1 MKYFPV
7 RKYFQVKKLH
17 VKKHHVKFLQ
27 VRKNLHVKKLQVR
40 KFFHVKF
47 FQVRKYFQVKKLQV
61 KKRHVK
67 LFHVRK
73 NLHVKKLQVRKF
85 FHVKYFQVKLRTQ
98 PYPRQDGRPSKP
110 PWHAISDLR
119 QQRGPCRQCWC
130 REHGIRAQRQ
140 GPSREGRRWSC
151 GQCARSCRTSPRER
165 RLQNRSN
172 PYLPCRSRSGHMP
185 RAVRA

>member
-1 MKYFPV
+1 MKKFQVRKYFHVKYFPV

-17 VKKHHVKFLQ
+17 VKKHHVKLLQ
-27 VRKNLHVKKLQVR
+27 VRKNLHVKKFQVR
-40 KFFHVKF
+40 KYFHVKYF
-47 FQVRKYFQVKKLQV
+47 PVRKYFQVKKLHV
-61 KKRHVK
+61 KKHHVK
-67 LFHVRK
+67 LLQVRK
-73 NLHVKKLQVRKF
+73 NLHVKFLLVRFGKKTF
-85 FHVKYFQVKLRTQ
+85 RR
-98 PYPRQDGRPSKP
+98 PDGPPAKP
-110 PWHAISDLR
+110 PWRGQLALML
-119 QQRGPCRQCWC
+119 QQEICRRCSCRG
-130 REHGIRAQRQ
+130 HGIRAQRQ